1 MNIKKIIIIIIIC
14 YLISGFYI
22 SFIDKNE
29 QVISSMKIISLS
41 PAATEILYEIGSED
55 LIIGVSSYCDYPI
68 EAINKKK
75 MGSFEAPDIEKI
87 FLNNPDIV
95 FLDSNIQISIISQ
108 LQNLGI
114 KIISLNAKTFED
126 ILQNIKI
133 IGQVTSNE
141 YNSLNLCKQM
151 NEICSEIYLKV
162 KYCDHKPTIFFEVWD
177 NPLMCAGSE
186 TFIYHVILISGGKN
200 IINLNIKDYS
210 RYNLEVLIYNNPEIY
225 VINSHNNIDNI
236 TNRLEYNNIQSIFNK
251 NIFIIDENIISR
263 PGPRIIIG
271 IESISN
277 ILHPELFL

>member
-1 MNIKKIIIIIIIC
+1 MNIKRIIIIIIFC

-22 SFIDKNE
+22 NLIDENE

-41 PAATEILYEIGSED
+41 PAATEIIYEIGSED

-68 EAINKKK
+68 DAINKKK

-87 FLNNPDIV
+87 FLSNPDIV

-114 KIISLNAKTFED
+114 KIILLNAKTFED

-133 IGQVTSNE
+133 IGQITSNE
-141 YNSLNLCKQM
+141 LHSLNLCKQM

-263 PGPRIIIG
+263 PGPRIILG
-271 IESISN
+271 IEYISN

>member
-22 SFIDKNE
+22 SFIDENE
-29 QVISSMKIISLS
+29 QVISSMKVISLS
-41 PAATEILYEIGSED
+41 PAATEIIYEIGSED

-68 EAINKKK
+68 DAINKKK

-87 FLNNPDIV
+87 FLSNPDIV

-141 YNSLNLCKQM
+141 CNSLNLCKQM
-151 NEICSEIYLKV
+151 NEICSEIYLKI

-225 VINSHNNIDNI
+225 VINSHNNIENI

-263 PGPRIIIG
+263 PGPRIILG
-271 IESISN
+271 IEYISN